1 MKKLISFFFMSLLG
15 LFAIHANAQTETNT
29 SVSDVAC
36 DTDIEVT
43 ATAEDKHCKFD
54 YWVILD
60 GSNPIQT
67 GPSGQITPSNIPTG
81 ITSCVTAPTTVNGE
95 TVEQNTLKL
104 KLTGALMDVVLTG
117 PLTFKAYF
125 KRDDQFTI
133 TGTYAQDEEGFG
145 SVTVSQPNQVYA
157 GDEVILTPEANS
169 CYKFV
174 EWRDANGNAINTDDP
189 MFKFNSTTG
198 ALTVTASANW
208 TAGETYTY
216 YAHFEVK
223 KVSIAVDTNDSSM
236 GKVNIVKP

>member
-1 MKKLISFFFMSLLG
+1 MKKLISFFFVSLLG
-15 LFAIHANAQTETNT
+15 LFAIHANAQTVKT
-29 SVSDVAC
+29 SVSSVDC
-36 DTDIEVT
+36 GTDIEVT
-43 ATAEDKHCKFD
+43 ATAADEHSKFD

-60 GSNPIQT
+60 GSNPIQS
-67 GPSGQITPSNIPTG
+67 GPSGQITPLNQPTG
-81 ITSCVTAPTTVNGE
+81 ITDCVTTTTTVNGK
-95 TVEQNTLKL
+95 TVEKNTLT
-104 KLTGALMDVVLTG
+104 LTLSGALTDVVLTG

-133 TGTYAQDEEGFG
+133 TGTYAANEEGFG
-145 SVTVSQPNQVYA
+145 TVNVSDPNQVYA
-157 GDEVILTPEANS
+157 GETVTLTPVANS

-174 EWRDANGNAINTDDP
+174 EWRDENGNAIDTSNP
-189 MFKFNSTTG
+189 MFQFNSQTG

-236 GKVNIVKP
+236 GTVNIEKP